1 MKGYEWGTGTVRCG
15 FCRILGHNITSCSHV
30 STIYRVYL
38 NKVQSHNNRGEVYFP
53 TPLEKKAVREMQRRE
68 KRSQTQ
74 AKPRKKARCS
84 FCNSTKHKRNKCPK
98 LAKFKAKVRKA
109 NENWRRAFVSEMTA
123 NGFGIGSLIDMPI
136 GMLEHR
142 SAFSAGSTVGI
153 IASYNKEKLN
163 VFCAYP
169 RGGQF
174 QTIPSVDVIAENQ
187 VNNILVVR
195 LRGATSEEIVS
206 KVGAWRFY
214 EAITASPER
223 NPEPL
228 SESWYK
234 DDEDDKAMQWFYKNI
249 SLKSR
254 DYPMLL
260 ELIKKWT

>member
-15 FCRILGHNITSCSHV
+15 FCNILGHNITSCSYV
-30 STIYRVYL
+30 STMYKVYL
-38 NKVQSHNNRGEVYFP
+38 SKVQSCDIRGEVYSP
-53 TPLEKKAVREMQRRE
+53 SSLEKRAVREMQRRE
-68 KRSQTQ
+68 TRNLARK
-74 AKPRKKARCS
+74 KPRKKARCS
-84 FCNSTKHKRNKCPK
+84 FCNSVKHKRNRCPK
-98 LAKFKAKVRKA
+98 LTKLKAKVRKA
-109 NENWRRAFVSEMTA
+109 NENWRRAFVSEMVA
-123 NGFGIGSLIDMPI
+123 NGYGIGSLIDIPV
-136 GMLEHR
+136 GMLDHR
-142 SAFSAGSTVGI
+142 STFDGGSTAGI

-169 RGGQF
+169 KGGQF
-174 QTIPSVDVIAENQ
+174 QTIPTIDIIAENQ
-187 VNNILVVR
+187 VNNVLVVR
-195 LRGATSEEIVS
+195 LRGATSEEVVS

-214 EAITASPER
+214 EAMTASPER

-228 SESWYK
+228 PESWYK